1 MDIFGLDKPAACD
14 EYTAHLTTVH
24 DNAELAIVRS
34 ILEGENIPYRV
45 RERGSGGV
53 VKVIA
58 GYSMYGTDI
67 FVAKDMEETARE
79 VLDAFRNGEVVDE
92 GDLIDDVSK
101 MALEDEP

>member
-24 DNAELAIVRS
+24 DPAELSIVRS
-34 ILEGENIPYRV
+34 ILDSEKIPYRV
-45 RERGSGGV
+45 RERGSGGM

-67 FVAKDMEETARE
+67 FVPKELEESAKEL
-79 VLDAFRNGEVVDE
+79 LDAFRNGTPVDE
-92 GDLIDDVSK
+92 EWVDADTLEP
-101 MALEDEP
+101 EDEP

>member
-24 DNAELAIVRS
+24 DNAELCVVRS
-34 ILEGENIPYRV
+34 ILEGEQIPYRV
-45 RERGSGGV
+45 RERGSGGM

-67 FVAKDMEETARE
+67 FVPKEMLPAAMEL
-79 VLDAFRNGEVVDE
+79 LDAFRNGEIVE
-92 GDLIDDVSK
+92 EE
-101 MALEDEP
+101 MADTEEDPDQ

>member
-1 MDIFGLDKPAACD
+1 MDHLFGLDKPASHD

-24 DNAELAIVRS
+24 DNVELSIVRS

-53 VKVIA
+53 VRVIA

-67 FVAKDMEETARE
+67 FVPAE
-79 VLDAFRNGEVVDE
+79 VLESATELLDAYRNGEVIE
-92 GDLIDDVSK
+92 GNGDG
-101 MALEDEP
+101 MQEDEEA

>member
-24 DNAELAIVRS
+24 DNAELSIVRS
-34 ILEGENIPYRV
+34 ILDAEQIPYRV
-45 RERGSGGV
+45 RERGSGGM

-67 FVAKDMEETARE
+67 FVPKEAENDAKELLEAYRSAEPVEEE
-79 VLDAFRNGEVVDE
+79 
-92 GDLIDDVSK
+92 DLIDDVSE
-101 MALEDEP
+101 MDPEEEP